1 MGSSTQKV
9 LAERNIKVLYSLSSG
24 SREHITACYTVS
36 AAGEAVPV
44 RCMLKG
50 VRNIAEQRLNDL
62 PINGKSGNNNDF
74 KSTKNSNLQT

>member
-9 LAERNIKVLYSLSSG
+9 LAERNTKVLYSVSSS

-44 RCMLKG
+44 RCILKG
-50 VRNIAEQRLNDL
+50 VRNIAEQRLKDL
-62 PINGKSGNNNDF
+62 PSDGKSGN
-74 KSTKNSNLQT
+74 